1 MASWCRVA
9 RAIRAVFNSS
19 FLENLENCSNYSK
32 EDDEQEDVDPF
43 EEEEEVPSSLFTR
56 GRLFRSVCKGEE
68 DTARVS
74 AALPLHKFRELSRIN
89 YFPQYVMHVDVFF
102 SIYREDTARFRSWRQ
117 LLDMSLIMIMDVETQ
132 KERNAEIL
140 FISHEWASRSH
151 PDPQGIQ
158 LRCLYDTLKRMSNG
172 DFSKYGTSVQSFFRE
187 HWSKNVRLRVY
198 ASLRL

>member
-1 MASWCRVA
+1 MT
-9 RAIRAVFNSS
+9 
-19 FLENLENCSNYSK
+19 SK
-32 EDDEQEDVDPF
+32 EDVDPF
-43 EEEEEVPSSLFTR
+43 EEEEEASSSIITNTPRIFVPC
-56 GRLFRSVCKGEE
+56 SVCKGEKK
-68 DTARVS
+68 TQHVCPQP
-74 AALPLHKFRELSRIN
+74 LPLHKFREPSRIN

-117 LLDMSLIMIMDVETQ
+117 LLDMSLLTIMDAETQ

-172 DFSKYGTSVQSFFRE
+172 DFSKYGTNVQSIYRE

-198 ASLRL
+198 ASLRLTTSLKQKSKTGED